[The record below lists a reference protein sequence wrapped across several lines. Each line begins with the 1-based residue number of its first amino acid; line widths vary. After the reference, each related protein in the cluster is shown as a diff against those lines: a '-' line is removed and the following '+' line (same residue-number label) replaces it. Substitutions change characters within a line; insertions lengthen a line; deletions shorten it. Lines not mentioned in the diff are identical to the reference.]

1 MKRIITMLF
10 LGAIFITLC
19 TAQASLRNF
28 KQQGAATGTLESD
41 ELSVAHPSL
50 PIGTYVKITNT
61 DNNKVVYATVTNRI
75 TASVDRIADLSPDV
89 AEAIGMPIDGS
100 VPVLLERAARPV
112 EPPKEPDP
120 PPPPPPKEPDP
131 PPKEPDPP
139 PPDPSPPP
147 PAPKPVLAKPPA
159 QIIPR
164 MPDPGNT
171 TIFRVQV
178 GSYLLPL
185 HAKEAFERLV
195 AAGLHPYYERFGDH
209 IRVVIPGVPA
219 LYIPWLAQ
227 RLGNL
232 DVREAWIRPER

>member
-1 MKRIITMLF
+1 MKRIMAMLLF
-10 LGAIFITLC
+10 GAIFITLC

-61 DNNKVVYATVTNRI
+61 DNDKVVYATVTNRI
-75 TASVDRIADLSPDV
+75 TASVDRIADLSPSV
-89 AEAIGMPIDGS
+89 AEVIGVPIDGS
-100 VPVLLERAARPV
+100 VPVLLERATRPV

-131 PPKEPDPP
+131 PPPPPKEPDPP
-139 PPDPSPPP
+139 PPPP
-147 PAPKPVLAKPPA
+147 PAPKPVLTKPPA

-171 TIFRVQV
+171 TIFRVQA

-195 AAGLHPYYERFGDH
+195 AAGFHPYYERFGEH
-209 IRVVIPGVPA
+209 IRVVLPGVPA
-219 LYIPWLAQ
+219 QYLPWLAQ

-232 DVREAWIRPER
+232 DVKEAWIRPER